1 MVQRKSSRTP
11 GKGEKMYAGGSKNF
25 DERTGKYKKDSSPGS
40 GRRKPSKGRTPD
52 SSEKVKGDAP
62 PKMSMKERMAKL
74 REMRGKKAPAKKAPA
89 KKAPAKK
96 ASAKSDKMSA
106 LKARLEKAKKAK
118 IKKPT
123 ARKKR

>member
-89 KKAPAKK
+89 KKA
-96 ASAKSDKMSA
+96 SAKSDKMSA